1 MDNLDAHFGEDFC
14 SVEDKNVQQNLNIIR
29 KIVLNSIKQY
39 KEKYDI
45 KRPFSKIMLDCLLD
59 PYFML
64 SLLAVGEN
72 WFPWDDCEAHV
83 VADFLVGV
91 LSALHSF

>member
-1 MDNLDAHFGEDFC
+1 
-14 SVEDKNVQQNLNIIR
+14 
-29 KIVLNSIKQY
+29 VLNSIKQY

-59 PYFML
+59 PYYML

-72 WFPWDDCEAHV
+72 
-83 VADFLVGV
+83 
-91 LSALHSF
+91 